1 MRPSRLPSRRAILG
15 MAVTG
20 LAAIAARRADAHHGW
35 GSYDAGRPITLTGP
49 ILKSAYENPHCEIE
63 VRGDGKIWRFVLA
76 PPFRMRN
83 RGIEPDMIK
92 AGAVCTVFGYP
103 HTSDPAEARI
113 EYIVLA
119 GKRFELR

>member
-1 MRPSRLPSRRAILG
+1 MRHPVWTRRAALG
-15 MAVTG
+15 LPALG
-20 LAAIAARRADAHHGW
+20 LFAFAARSASAHHGW
-35 GSYDAGRPITLTGP
+35 GSYDANKPFTVTGR

-63 VRGDGKIWRFVLA
+63 VQGEGKTWRFVLA

-83 RGIEPDMIK
+83 RGIDADMIK
-92 AGAVCTVFGYP
+92 PGATCTVFGYP
-103 HTSDPAEARI
+103 HLSDPAEARI